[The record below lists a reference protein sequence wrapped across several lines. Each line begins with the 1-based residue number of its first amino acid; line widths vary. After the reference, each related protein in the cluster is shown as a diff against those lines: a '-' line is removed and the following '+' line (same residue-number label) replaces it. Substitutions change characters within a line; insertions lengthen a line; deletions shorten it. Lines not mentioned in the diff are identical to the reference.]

1 MKKKIASVLVAI
13 GILTAPQAWADV
25 PSQLSVS
32 PRLAVLASLPQYVDE
47 PCASLILEPCAPP
60 SVFDT
65 GESNRRRLAEK
76 IAARYSVP
84 IGVAEDVVQ
93 TAHEEARAQRMDP
106 LLVLSVIAAESSFNP
121 SAKNKSGA
129 VGLMQTIPRWHGDK
143 MKNLGVSSSQ
153 LTSIKPNVRLGVEIL
168 KEYLKLS
175 GGNLP
180 LALQKYNGSA
190 GDLSRRYSNKI
201 MRHYDWLFHQA
212 M

>member
-13 GILTAPQAWADV
+13 GFLTAPQAWADATT
-25 PSQLSVS
+25 QLSLS

-47 PCASLILEPCAPP
+47 PCASLVLEPCSLPN
-60 SVFDT
+60 VFDT
-65 GESNRRRLAEK
+65 GQRNSHLLAQR

-84 IGVAEDVVQ
+84 LNVAEDVVQ
-93 TAHEEARAQRMDP
+93 TAHEEARAQHMDP

-121 SAKNKSGA
+121 AAKNKSGA

-190 GDLSRRYSNKI
+190 GNRSQRYSNKI